1 MNGIVVDR
9 KDGHAAVLC
18 DDGAIVRIPDAAY
31 ELGQRVELHR
41 PARHTGSTLRR
52 IAAIAAAAA
61 AAAAL
66 GVGTAYAL
74 PCGTVSLDGQT
85 SVEYTINCFD
95 YVLDARPVDS
105 EGARALSGM
114 DMTKLRHRKISA
126 AVAATAAHL
135 ERSGALTS
143 GEKPVRITAGTIS
156 AAHAQSLEQTLA
168 ETVER
173 AAGVPAVAE
182 TGAAEP
188 LPGGEA
194 APAEERALP
203 VPERAADAPVTPE
216 DVPVPAE
223 DVPVPPEDAPAP
235 PEGEDVPDMPAIP
248 PEVPAMPAPPEADPL
263 PEERFAPPADAPMP
277 PERPERVSPAPGGG
291 EGGGPF
297 PPFSASPQP
306 PAGPMPGGALL
317 H

>member
-9 KDGHAAVLC
+9 KNGHAAVLC
-18 DDGAIVRIPDAAY
+18 DDGAIVCIPDAAY

-41 PARHTGSTLRR
+41 PARHAGSTLRR

-126 AVAATAAHL
+126 AVAATASHL

-143 GEKPVRITAGTIS
+143 GETPVRITAGTIS

-291 EGGGPF
+291 EGGGPI
-297 PPFSASPQP
+297 PPFSALPQP
-306 PAGPMPGGALL
+306 PAGLMPGGAPL

>member
-41 PARHTGSTLRR
+41 PARHAGSTLRR

-143 GEKPVRITAGTIS
+143 GEMPVRITAGTIS

-203 VPERAADAPVTPE
+203 VPERTADAPVTPE
-216 DVPVPAE
+216 DV
-223 DVPVPPEDAPAP
+223 PAP
-235 PEGEDVPDMPAIP
+235 PEGEDVPDMPAAM
-248 PEVPAMPAPPEADPL
+248 PEVPAMPAPPEADPP

-291 EGGGPF
+291 EGGGPI
-297 PPFSASPQP
+297 PPFSALPQP
-306 PAGPMPGGALL
+306 PAGPMPGGAPL